1 MAEKR
6 DYYEVVGVAREAS
19 AEEIKKAYR
28 RKARE
33 LHPDVN
39 RENPHAEEQFKE
51 LGEAYEALSDPQK
64 RAVYD
69 RYGHAALNGSGRGGD
84 TVFDEFGFGDIFETF
99 FGGGGGMQRSDPRG
113 SDLRYDLVL
122 TLEEAFSGV
131 ERTIHY
137 PHLAVCPTCRGTGSE
152 SGAPIPC
159 PACAGTGQRRQVSN
173 NFFGM
178 QFSTVTPCDRCNAT
192 GEIIANPCKACRGEG
207 RVRVTEELTVRV
219 PPGVDTGSRIRHR
232 GKGEMGLRGAQPGD
246 LIVAIGVREHAVFTR
261 RGVDLLCEVGLPFT
275 VAALGGKLPV
285 PSMSG
290 ETEVDV
296 PAGTQTGHTFRL
308 RGRGMPNLDAGHL
321 GDQYVVVTVK
331 VPTDLTARQ
340 RELLHELAGERGEAV
355 NTHKGLFR
363 KMKDRVEEV
372 VDDLRGAGAKE
383 ASDN

>member
-1 MAEKR
+1 
-6 DYYEVVGVAREAS
+6 
-19 AEEIKKAYR
+19 
-28 RKARE
+28 
-33 LHPDVN
+33 
-39 RENPHAEEQFKE
+39 
-51 LGEAYEALSDPQK
+51 
-64 RAVYD
+64 
-69 RYGHAALNGSGRGGD
+69 
-84 TVFDEFGFGDIFETF
+84 
-99 FGGGGGMQRSDPRG
+99 
-113 SDLRYDLVL
+113 
-122 TLEEAFSGV
+122 
-131 ERTIHY
+131 
-137 PHLAVCPTCRGTGSE
+137 
-152 SGAPIPC
+152 
-159 PACAGTGQRRQVSN
+159 
-173 NFFGM
+173 
-178 QFSTVTPCDRCNAT
+178 
-192 GEIIANPCKACRGEG
+192 
-207 RVRVTEELTVRV
+207 
-219 PPGVDTGSRIRHR
+219 
-232 GKGEMGLRGAQPGD
+232 
-246 LIVAIGVREHAVFTR
+246 
-261 RGVDLLCEVGLPFT
+261 VDLLCEVGLPFT